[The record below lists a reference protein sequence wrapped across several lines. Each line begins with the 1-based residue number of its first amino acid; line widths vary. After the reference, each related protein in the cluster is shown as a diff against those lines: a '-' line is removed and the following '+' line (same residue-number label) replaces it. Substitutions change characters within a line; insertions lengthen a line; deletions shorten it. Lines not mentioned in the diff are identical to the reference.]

1 MKKGLRENRINGNE
15 GFTIVELIVCV
26 AILAIAVIPLYHS
39 MTSSTMANSKA
50 QSLQNATSLGEDI
63 MEEIKASTIDELG
76 NRYNGTKTVDAGR
89 KIPKDIPITIDET
102 VFTGYLPN
110 EMITK
115 VEEAVS
121 NKSMTIEEGNDKG
134 RLVSGGT
141 AESPYYVLYKKNAVS
156 TQGES
161 FDVIATISPREYQQ
175 GSSSFVESSTDN
187 INVLNINSI
196 KLPDL
201 EEIDTL
207 SQTVLT
213 PADFGKYD
221 KAAEDY
227 FLQSLKDIST
237 SMYDPNSVRISKK
250 EIAINKSGQ
259 AAASAIGLINTKC
272 TVKYTAVNGN
282 TYTRDLFS
290 GSYPA
295 PRYSKVASGG
305 STETK
310 YNEIKSNIY
319 LFYKNTTGA
328 HEEITITDTSTGGSG
343 NNHKVFLVAQSDS
356 ANPEVAGTP
365 LISNCDIIVKSDSTT
380 EQVHFTCDDTGSISS
395 TLDEDG
401 NIKGTSNDKYVL
413 VTNLKG
419 SGSASFGHIYNQKST
434 QRVLGIN
441 VILTKDD
448 GKVYASLNSSKS
460 VKPTPTP
467 TSTPTPP

>member
-1 MKKGLRENRINGNE
+1 MVKQRLRDNKICNNE

-26 AILAIAVIPLYHS
+26 AILAISVIPLYRS

-50 QSLQNATSLGEDI
+50 QSLQNATSLGEDV
-63 MEEIKASTIDELG
+63 MEEIIASSIDELG

-89 KIPKDIPITIDET
+89 KIPNDIPITIDET

-115 VEEAVS
+115 IEEAVS

-134 RLVSGGT
+134 RFVSGGT
-141 AESPYYVLYKKNAVS
+141 AESPYYVLYKQNAVS
-156 TQGES
+156 TQGEK
-161 FDVIATISPREYQQ
+161 FNVIATISPKEYQN

-187 INVLNINSI
+187 TNVLNINSV

-227 FLQSLKDIST
+227 FLQSLRDIST
-237 SMYDPNSVRISKK
+237 SSYDPNSVKINTK
-250 EIAINKSGQ
+250 EITIEKSGI
-259 AAASAIGLINTKC
+259 ATASPMGIIQTKC

-282 TYTRDLFS
+282 IYTRDLFS

-295 PRYSKVASGG
+295 PRYTKEG

-328 HEEITITDTSTGGSG
+328 HETITIIDKSTGGSG

-356 ANPEVAGTP
+356 VNPEIAGTP
-365 LISNCDIIVKSDSTT
+365 LISNSDIIIKSDDTT

-401 NIKGTSNDKYVL
+401 NIKGTSDDKYVL

-467 TSTPTPP
+467 TPP